1 MSGQSYLTA
10 ARLRDLNDQ
19 LNTRQRAILT
29 TVARLSVVSSNQLRR
44 LVYDDSASGR
54 RLARLD
60 LAWLVE
66 QRLLTRL
73 QRRVGGIRSG
83 SDGFVYGL
91 DIGGQR
97 LLRPKQRRYRP
108 AWTPQP
114 QHLAHA
120 LAVSELYVQ
129 LNASHGLTTLSTFD
143 AEPRCWRNF
152 AGPGGAPVV
161 LKPDAFVTIDSDQYE
176 DRYFIELDRSTES
189 TTRLASKLR
198 LYLRYWQSGREQDAT
213 GVFPLVL
220 WIVPD
225 QRRLGQLVEVL
236 GRLPAEHWQLFV
248 VTTADK
254 AAQQLIS
261 GALAEPP
268 APKEVS

>member
-10 ARLRDLNDQ
+10 ARLQDLKEQ
-19 LNTRQRAILT
+19 LNPRHRAILSV
-29 TVARLSVVSSNQLRR
+29 VARLSVVSSNQLRR
-44 LVYDDSASGR
+44 LIYDDSPSGR

-66 QRLLTRL
+66 HRLLTRL
-73 QRRVGGIRSG
+73 ERRVGGVRSG

-120 LAVSELYVQ
+120 LAISELYVQ
-129 LNASHGLTTLSTFD
+129 LTATHGPTSLASFD
-143 AEPRCWRNF
+143 AEPRCWRTF
-152 AGPGGAPVV
+152 AGPGGAPTV
-161 LKPDAFVTIDSDQYE
+161 LKPDAFLTIDSDRYE

-220 WIVPD
+220 WIVPG
-225 QRRLGQLVEVL
+225 QRRLDQLVEVL
-236 GRLPAEHWQLFV
+236 GRLPPEHWQLFA
-248 VTTADK
+248 VTTAEK
-254 AAQQLIS
+254 AAQQLII
-261 GALAEPP
+261 GALAEPL

>member
-1 MSGQSYLTA
+1 MSGQPYLTA
-10 ARLRDLNDQ
+10 VRLRDLDQ
-19 LNTRQRAILT
+19 RLKPRQRSVLQA
-29 TVARLSVVSSNQLRR
+29 VARVSVISANQLRR
-44 LVYDDSASGR
+44 LIYDDSASGR

-60 LAWLVE
+60 LAWLVDH
-66 QRLLTRL
+66 RLLTRL
-73 QRRVGGIRSG
+73 ERRVGGVRSG
-83 SDGFVYGL
+83 SDGYVYGL

-97 LLRPKQRRYRP
+97 LLRPNQTRYRP

-120 LAVSELYVQ
+120 LVVAELYVQ
-129 LNASHGLTTLSTFD
+129 LATHPGPTSLTAYD
-143 AEPRCWRNF
+143 AEPRSWRSF

-189 TTRLASKLR
+189 TTRLASKLQV
-198 LYLRYWQSGREQDAT
+198 YLRYWQSGREQDST
-213 GVFPLVL
+213 GVFPRVL

-225 QRRLGQLVEVL
+225 QRRLEQLVGVL
-236 GRLPAEHWQLFV
+236 GRLPAEHWRLFA
-248 VTTADK
+248 VTTVDQ